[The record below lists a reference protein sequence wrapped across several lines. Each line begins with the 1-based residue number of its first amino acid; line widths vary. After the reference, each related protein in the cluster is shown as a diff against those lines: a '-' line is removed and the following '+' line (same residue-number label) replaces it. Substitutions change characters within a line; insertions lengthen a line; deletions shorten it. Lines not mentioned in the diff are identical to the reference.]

1 MINISLWKL
10 RFLFFILFFSF
21 LHSSLQIDIT
31 ISNST
36 IVSDISTKDKEIF
49 YRGTFAP
56 SSEVY
61 KYFRLKIV
69 NKKTGGYS
77 HIFISDKSDK
87 PTYADSIEKSLLPSS
102 LLYIP
107 LTAFS
112 QDNTVKIRVECK
124 DSCTY
129 ELYYRLDNVIE
140 MEDDATIDL
149 SKYNRLQH
157 TEIPIKT
164 SLLKGTDAGI
174 TKFEISD
181 LDTNSDFIVTVQ
193 ANAMKEEASELLVYP
208 AGTTITKIVPE
219 GKSNTLK
226 YIIIGGSIVF
236 VALLLV
242 GLFLW

>member
-1 MINISLWKL
+1 M
-10 RFLFFILFFSF
+10 
-21 LHSSLQIDIT
+21 
-31 ISNST
+31 
-36 IVSDISTKDKEIF
+36 
-49 YRGTFAP
+49 
-56 SSEVY
+56 
-61 KYFRLKIV
+61 
-69 NKKTGGYS
+69 
-77 HIFISDKSDK
+77 
-87 PTYADSIEKSLLPSS
+87 
-102 LLYIP
+102 
-107 LTAFS
+107 
-112 QDNTVKIRVECK
+112 KIRVECK

-164 SLLKGTDAGI
+164 SLLKGTDAAI

-181 LDTNSDFIVTVQ
+181 LDTKSDFIVTVQ